1 MKGKKE
7 YPATHSMSTAWYA
20 ADEEGNVAIID
31 YNENGPVP
39 WEYEQTSIE
48 ELVFGHDELDKFI
61 RINLTK
67 EQIFELLE
75 DSDRNYGLYSVIQI
89 DNAQKQSFKKRMKD
103 AKVSCVL
110 ISEEEGLFLIDRY
123 DFENAFPKMMW
134 SNRIYNVKDFDIDE
148 EYKDG
153 KIAFKGNFQSAPYF
167 IYAQPYNPDFLTE
180 RLNIPDNP
188 VKLDQ
193 FPEPF
198 RQRVPI
204 LPVRFRDSQKLQI
217 AEWIPC
223 SFSNGEAKC
232 LNGCEYGGMLPKTDG
247 EEVYMLMG
255 MNDIDF
261 FPYCSEKEKYHCTA
275 CTSNYRDNTCPNAM
289 ESTFTHKP
297 TVMMIV
303 SPFRKKDYKY
313 NTCTDIITIH
323 SIILPYLP
331 KIPKPLYDRY
341 FSHEIKDEV
350 SQQEMDRY
358 LGKCR
363 RYLDDMVARY
373 RPRVI
378 IIGEDAYKGLKKVYA
393 MDKNSIEIGNEG
405 YPFYREN
412 DIETHRKEIERLA
425 MLPYRGTEFPIV
437 VSKEEMER
445 IGKDRKGRYD

>member
-1 MKGKKE
+1 
-7 YPATHSMSTAWYA
+7 MSTAWYA

-75 DSDRNYGLYSVIQI
+75 DSDRDYDFYSVIQI

-134 SNRIYNVKDFDIDE
+134 NNRIYNVKEFDIDE

-223 SFSNGEAKC
+223 SFRNGEAKC

-247 EEVYMLMG
+247 EEVYVLMG

-303 SPFRKKDYKY
+303 SPFRKKDY
-313 NTCTDIITIH
+313 
-323 SIILPYLP
+323 
-331 KIPKPLYDRY
+331 
-341 FSHEIKDEV
+341 
-350 SQQEMDRY
+350 
-358 LGKCR
+358 
-363 RYLDDMVARY
+363 
-373 RPRVI
+373 
-378 IIGEDAYKGLKKVYA
+378 
-393 MDKNSIEIGNEG
+393 
-405 YPFYREN
+405 
-412 DIETHRKEIERLA
+412 
-425 MLPYRGTEFPIV
+425 
-437 VSKEEMER
+437 
-445 IGKDRKGRYD
+445 